1 MHLAGAIER
10 HVGLISPP
18 FGAEHAAFLF
28 HYWKTMKKISA
39 FVVAATAV
47 FVLAGASGVAM
58 GADSTELSI
67 QKLLEPRLGE
77 GAKIDAVSKTPYA
90 GLYEVQID
98 GDVIYTD
105 AKAQYLFIG
114 RVVDSKSYQDFTKEK
129 IQSINKVSFADLPL
143 NLAIKTVKGNGK
155 RVIAVFEDPNCG
167 YCKKFQKTLQ
177 EVNNVTVYT
186 FQYNI
191 LAADSIVKSRNIWC
205 APNPGQAWSDWM
217 ANGKEAP
224 PAAVACTAPHEQV
237 LALGKKMK
245 ITGTPTIIFA
255 DGSRIP
261 GAIDAKALE
270 EKFATVK

>member
-1 MHLAGAIER
+1 
-10 HVGLISPP
+10 
-18 FGAEHAAFLF
+18 
-28 HYWKTMKKISA
+28 MKKI
-39 FVVAATAV
+39 FTFVAAATV
-47 FVLAGASGVAM
+47 GVILAGASGLALC
-58 GADSTELSI
+58 ADAATTTEATI
-67 QKLLEPRLGE
+67 QKLIEPRLGE
-77 GAKIDAVSKTPYA
+77 GAKVDSVTKTPYA

-114 RVVDSKSYQDFTKEK
+114 RVVDARTYHDFTKEK
-129 IQSINKVSFADLPL
+129 IQAINKVKFSDLPL
-143 NLAIKTVKGNGK
+143 EQAIKTVKGNGK

-177 EVNNVTVYT
+177 ETDNVTVYT

-191 LAADSIVKSRNIWC
+191 LAADSVEKSRNIWC
-205 APNPGQAWSDWM
+205 APNPSKSWNDWM
-217 ANGKEAP
+217 TSGKEAP
-224 PAAVACTAPHEQV
+224 AAPASCTAPHEQV

-245 ITGTPTIIFA
+245 VTGTPTIIFA

-270 EKFATVK
+270 EKLSEVK